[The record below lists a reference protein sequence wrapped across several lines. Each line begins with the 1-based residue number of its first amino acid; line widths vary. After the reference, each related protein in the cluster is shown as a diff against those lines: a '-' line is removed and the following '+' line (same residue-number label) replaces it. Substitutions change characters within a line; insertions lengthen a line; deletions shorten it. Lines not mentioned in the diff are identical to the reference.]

1 MVAENGKLK
10 DIDKIEELFASLMDA
25 KSGMVQAVVTSAQEL
40 AKKDVTTITK
50 ALEKR
55 LEKGK
60 KLSVTTKVAA
70 APPASLSLSLSL
82 CATAGR
88 PAFTLVT
95 EVCWGSVS
103 LPCAAVF
110 LPQVDA
116 SIIGGLVIELGDE
129 LADLSVASSL
139 QSASAALQAEE

>member
-70 APPASLSLSLSL
+70 APPASLSLSLSVRHCRSAGVHIGHRSVL
-82 CATAGR
+82 GLSLSPMRCCFSAT
-88 PAFTLVT
+88 
-95 EVCWGSVS
+95 
-103 LPCAAVF
+103 
-110 LPQVDA
+110 
-116 SIIGGLVIELGDE
+116 GGCFHHRWPRDRVG
-129 LADLSVASSL
+129 
-139 QSASAALQAEE
+139 